1 MRKKAI
7 YIAALIIA
15 VIIFT
20 TNNVYA
26 NTPIEPIN
34 KVYKEGIYNL
44 DKNYKGEYNLQ
55 YKFVNKN
62 SDSAIIVLDEN
73 ANIVYKNINCNR
85 KCNAGTITNKNT
97 IILITDGEVE
107 LDFTKINQRL
117 NCKNIVL
124 FEMNLQYFQ
133 YTIQRK

>member
-7 YIAALIIA
+7 YIAALIITA
-15 VIIFT
+15 LIFT
-20 TNNVYA
+20 TKNVYA
-26 NTPIEPIN
+26 NIPIPPVN
-34 KVYKEGIYNL
+34 NAYKEGIYKL
-44 DKNYKGEYNLQ
+44 DKNDLGKYNLQ

-62 SDSAIIVLDEN
+62 RDSAIIVLDEN

-107 LDFTKINQRL
+107 LDFTKIN
-117 NCKNIVL
+117 
-124 FEMNLQYFQ
+124 
-133 YTIQRK
+133 